1 VDTRLADVQKRL
13 LKLVKP
19 SDILIGHSLENDFK
33 ACKFIHKR
41 VIDTSVLYPH
51 QKGGPYKNALR
62 YLVSKFLGREMD
74 RKDGHCSADDAQA
87 VMDLVQCNS
96 CTIHR
101 PPFAVYFSSLI
112 HLKTSPVD
120 PHIQNLHMMILTTK
134 PSTR

>member
-1 VDTRLADVQKRL
+1 MLGGLFLNHKPQFLHQVETSLADVQKRL
-13 LKLVKP
+13 LKIVKP

-33 ACKFIHKR
+33 ACRFVHKR

-87 VMDLVQCNS
+87 VMDLV
-96 CTIHR
+96 I
-101 PPFAVYFSSLI
+101 PAPFTVLSLPYMVQG
-112 HLKTSPVD
+112 H
-120 PHIQNLHMMILTTK
+120 
-134 PSTR
+134 

>member
-1 VDTRLADVQKRL
+1 MNHKPQFLHQVETSLADVQKRL
-13 LKLVKP
+13 LKIVKP

-33 ACKFIHKR
+33 ACRFVHKR

-87 VMDLVQCNS
+87 VMDLV
-96 CTIHR
+96 I
-101 PPFAVYFSSLI
+101 PAPFTVHSLPFMVQG
-112 HLKTSPVD
+112 H
-120 PHIQNLHMMILTTK
+120 
-134 PSTR
+134 